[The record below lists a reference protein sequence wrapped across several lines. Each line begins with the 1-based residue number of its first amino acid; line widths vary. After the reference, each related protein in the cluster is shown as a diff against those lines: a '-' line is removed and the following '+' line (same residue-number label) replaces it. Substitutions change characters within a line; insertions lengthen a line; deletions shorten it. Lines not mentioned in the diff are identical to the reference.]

1 LHKGSYIF
9 YRFGCLIGRHGI
21 DVDGGSNDGD
31 GGGGGRA
38 ADAMLRREPWGEA
51 VAACGSRRV
60 AAWAGR
66 RDDDGDAGARQGVN
80 GRPRQWQLRMDETR
94 APRLPAATIVV
105 DLLLRCSFP
114 AYTYISLSF
123 SSTGKCSFKAI

>member
-9 YRFGCLIGRHGI
+9 YRFGCLIDRHGI
-21 DVDGGSNDGD
+21 DVDGGSSNDGE
-31 GGGGGRA
+31 GGDGGRA
-38 ADAMLRREPWGEA
+38 ADAMLRRDPWGEA
-51 VAACGSRRV
+51 VAAYGSRV

-66 RDDDGDAGARQGVN
+66 RDDDGDAGARQGVD

-114 AYTYISLSF
+114 VHISLS
-123 SSTGKCSFKAI
+123 IV